1 MEQEGVS
8 IKVAGALKG
17 AVRVASF
24 DISAGELR
32 AEVARLLGVSD
43 VGSVKMI
50 AGGRNLLDDAKPLRA
65 YHVTASSRLLV
76 TRGAAAHSA
85 ELAGA
90 EAAAGAEEARTAK
103 LERLKAAADRMAARG
118 DGRGLTDRYEFSLEN
133 QAGTALSLSDGDR
146 RGLVLGLALHD
157 KGKASMEAGEL
168 QAALGELLLAEESF
182 GLVSPSVLEGVDNL
196 GMLLLDIVWCC
207 YKLRDVSRLGV
218 CSERL
223 AQARRMLAKAHG
235 PHQERL
241 RLLHGGFSP
250 EQAIYVRL
258 ELLEGVVA
266 FHSGEAAAAAA
277 HLAAAQARWQRLQ
290 LSPGALLALA
300 EMGYADNAANQAL
313 TCVALSCVALSC
325 VRMQL
330 SPGALLA
337 LAEMGYAE
345 QEAQRALRFSG
356 DDLAAAVD
364 FLTEQR
370 QRDQA
375 RRAERGKQ
383 RDWLRE
389 REAYGKTPSGK
400 FVDQQPL
407 QQLLQLG
414 YEKGLAAEALRA
426 ADNDGQA
433 ALDVLGD
440 PVRRGALQLALIAQQ
455 MLEEE
460 QGPQSVKASRVRRL
474 TAMGFKEKAARI
486 ALKAAVNSIEGALEQ
501 LQAMGDDARDL
512 AAAAAAAAVGG
523 AAAAAGGDAGAG
535 PSQQQAAGDGAAEAM
550 QEDQPDAA
558 AAAAQAAQD
567 PAGVA
572 REAAAPGGGRRRRRR
587 SRRWDS
593 SSSSDEEGVDQEME
607 GELVNAVRGKQGK
620 GEDPLSA
627 YDMDVSEDGEAIQL
641 YLSMLAS
648 ANGSSGAS
656 GSSAAAAAAGGS

>member
-277 HLAAAQARWQRLQ
+277 HLAAAQARWQRL
-290 LSPGALLALA
+290 
-300 EMGYADNAANQAL
+300 
-313 TCVALSCVALSC
+313 
-325 VRMQL
+325 QL

>member
-43 VGSVKMI
+43 VSSVKMI

-65 YHVTASSRLLV
+65 YNVTASSRLLV

-90 EAAAGAEEARTAK
+90 EAAAGAEEARAAK
-103 LERLKAAADRMAARG
+103 LERLKAAADCMAARG

-196 GMLLLDIVWCC
+196 AMLLLDIVWCC

-266 FHSGEAAAAAA
+266 FHSGEASAAAA

-300 EMGYADNAANQAL
+300 EMGYA
-313 TCVALSCVALSC
+313 
-325 VRMQL
+325 
-330 SPGALLA
+330 
-337 LAEMGYAE
+337 E

-356 DDLAAAVD
+356 GDLAAAVD

-370 QRDQA
+370 QREQE
-375 RRAERGKQ
+375 RRAERCKQ

-486 ALKAAVNSIEGALEQ
+486 ALKAAGNSIEGALEQ
-501 LQAMGDDARDL
+501 LQAMGEDARDPE
-512 AAAAAAAAVGG
+512 AAVARGE

-535 PSQQQAAGDGAAEAM
+535 PSQQQAAGDDAAEAM

-558 AAAAQAAQD
+558 AAAAQAAQGVEA
-567 PAGVA
+567 AGVPA
-572 REAAAPGGGRRRRRR
+572 QEEAAPEGGRRRRRR
-587 SRRWDS
+587 SDRRDS
-593 SSSSDEEGVDQEME
+593 SSSSSGEEGVDCEME

-641 YLSMLAS
+641 YLSLLAS
-648 ANGSSGAS
+648 ANGSSRAS
-656 GSSAAAAAAGGS
+656 GSSAPAASAGGS